1 VDPRLARRAR
11 RRLIDLPFDPDLV
24 IGSTHVAWHSIFAF
38 VGMMIGGGLSIRLS
52 RYLLKDDRVYPY
64 AFAVIAGGLIAARAA
79 HVADN
84 WASFGGDILKMISF
98 SGGGIA
104 TMGAPI
110 GSTIA
115 GYLACRW
122 LRLPLGFMF
131 DITVI
136 GIALGEAIGRIG
148 DIVNGEHHGTA
159 CSGLPWC
166 VRYTSP
172 NTLGQSTAVHP
183 IGVYDGLLM
192 LGIFVVLFLYWR
204 RVRGRP
210 PESRV
215 YWAYLLLLGAG
226 RFLESFIR
234 ADPVVAFGLQEA
246 HLLGL
251 AYVAAGAV
259 MLPLLTMRT
268 TGRKIG
274 SKPLHNGVSER

>member
-1 VDPRLARRAR
+1 LDPRTTRRGLAS
-11 RRLIDLPFDPDLV
+11 LIDLPFDPNLV
-24 IGSTHVAWHSIFAF
+24 IGSTRIAWHSIFAF
-38 VGMMIGGGLSIRLS
+38 VGMLVGGGLSIRLS
-52 RYLLKDDRVYPY
+52 RYLVKDNRVYPF

-79 HVADN
+79 HIADN
-84 WASFGGDILKMISF
+84 WDSFGGDVGKMISF

-110 GSTIA
+110 GSTLA
-115 GYLACRW
+115 GYLAARW

-136 GIALGEAIGRIG
+136 GIALGEAIGRVG
-148 DIVNGEHHGTA
+148 DVINGEHHGTA
-159 CSGLPWC
+159 CAGLPWC
-166 VRYTSP
+166 VRYTSA
-172 NTLGQSTAVHP
+172 NTLGQSTPVHP
-183 IGVYDGLLM
+183 IGIYDGLLM
-192 LGIFVVLFLYWR
+192 LAIFAVLYLYWR

-215 YWAYLLLLGAG
+215 YWGYLFLLGGG
-226 RFLESFIR
+226 RFVESFVR

-259 MLPLLTMRT
+259 LLVVLTMRT

-274 SKPLHNGVSER
+274 PKPLHNGVSGR